1 MDIKDIILTGSLANY
16 NWSEY
21 SDLDVH
27 IVIDFKDVA
36 EDEGLVKKYFDA
48 VRANWNRNHDIKVK
62 GFEVELY
69 VQDDDE
75 SHASTGIYSLLD
87 DGWLLKPSRE
97 HKEIDKLNIFKKA
110 RHIMRDID
118 KVEGHLNRQEYAA
131 ALTLGQGIK
140 DKIKRMRRGGL
151 QRGGVY
157 STENLAFK
165 VLRRGGY
172 MGKLLDSVGTAYD
185 AQRSLAEQE

>member
-1 MDIKDIILTGSLANY
+1 
-16 NWSEY
+16 
-21 SDLDVH
+21 
-27 IVIDFKDVA
+27 
-36 EDEGLVKKYFDA
+36 
-48 VRANWNRNHDIKVK
+48 
-62 GFEVELY
+62 
-69 VQDDDE
+69 
-75 SHASTGIYSLLD
+75 
-87 DGWLLKPSRE
+87 
-97 HKEIDKLNIFKKA
+97 
-110 RHIMRDID
+110 MRDID